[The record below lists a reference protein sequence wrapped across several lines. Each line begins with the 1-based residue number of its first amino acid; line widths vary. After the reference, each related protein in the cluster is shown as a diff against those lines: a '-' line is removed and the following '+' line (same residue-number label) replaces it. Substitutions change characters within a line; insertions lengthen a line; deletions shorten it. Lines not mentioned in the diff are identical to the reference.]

1 MDKIGLGR
9 YSSPRQ
15 GSGLPPLGGDSFNN
29 HHSSQQLYHDDDD
42 DEEEIVD
49 HGVTRQ
55 AERRRRRF
63 RKQKMLSGGITTTT
77 TGGIHSDPNNN
88 MGGNSETTTGD
99 STSGAKNNSGS
110 AEKKKKNK
118 RKEKKS
124 SSSHLPDE
132 EYDPYDSDPGESYR
146 AHCLRVNGMSTKSCL
161 KLPTFLKQGGPGSLL
176 SSSRGGGGGGGL
188 LGGESET
195 QMTSPPSPMT
205 SELGD
210 VLSQTPASLPTD
222 LTRVRYS
229 LRSSITDGAEKQPS
243 GPSVMERRELRP
255 NNVHINVSHWSDAGA
270 RQYMEDRYVSST
282 CWNNYGICTRCLE

>member
-1 MDKIGLGR
+1 MDKLGFNR

-15 GSGLPPLGGDSFNN
+15 GSGLPPLGDSFGS
-29 HHSSQQLYHDDDD
+29 HSQQLSSVD
-42 DEEEIVD
+42 DEEEDSRIS
-49 HGVTRQ
+49 RQ
-55 AERRRRRF
+55 SERRRRRF
-63 RKQKMLSGGITTTT
+63 RKQKVSGG
-77 TGGIHSDPNNN
+77 TGGGPDRNL
-88 MGGNSETTTGD
+88 GSETGD
-99 STSGAKNNSGS
+99 SATGASSASGS

-124 SSSHLPDE
+124 SLPDA

-146 AHCLRVNGMSTKSCL
+146 AHCLRVDGMSTKSCL
-161 KLPTFLKQGGPGSLL
+161 KLPTFLKQGGQ
-176 SSSRGGGGGGGL
+176 SSSRGL
-188 LGGESET
+188 VGESET

-210 VLSQTPASLPTD
+210 VLSQTPASLPAD
-222 LTRVRYS
+222 HSRVRYT

-270 RQYMEDRYVSST
+270 RQYMEDRYV
-282 CWNNYGICTRCLE
+282 IFF